1 MASSTR
7 ISSSASSTSP
17 DLMKWSFFAVMG
29 LLVLLVLWVD
39 ERFWFA
45 SASDPHLQRIAAYKT
60 ALILH
65 GLGGATALT
74 AGTMQMSSRIRRTR
88 PALHRTLGKVYLL
101 AVCFSAPIALYIGT
115 GPLEPVTIH
124 IEQVFQAGLWP
135 LCALIAWVC
144 IRSNQMP
151 LHKAWMMRSYGLTL
165 IFILARVPDAFM
177 DTEADPQ
184 FLSDMLWSLVIV
196 ALIAPDLIITAQT
209 LWKIRSAK
217 ARHARAGAA
226 AAVAAE

>member
-7 ISSSASSTSP
+7 PSPLASSSASP
-17 DLMKWSFFAVMG
+17 DLLKWSFFAVMG
-29 LLVLLVLWVD
+29 VCVLLVLWVD
-39 ERFWFA
+39 ERFWFHA
-45 SASDPHLQRIAAYKT
+45 ATDPHLQRIGAYKT
-60 ALILH
+60 LLILH

-74 AGTMQMSSRIRRTR
+74 AGTFQMSSRIRSSK
-88 PALHRTLGKVYLL
+88 PALHRLLGKIYIG

-124 IEQVFQAGLWP
+124 VEQVFQAGSWAG
-135 LCALIAWVC
+135 CALIAWAC
-144 IRSNQMP
+144 IRSNQMA
-151 LHKAWMMRSYGLTL
+151 LHRQWMMPSYGLTL

-177 DTEADPQ
+177 NTEDPQ

-196 ALIAPDLIITAQT
+196 ALIAPDVILTSQT

-217 ARHARAGAA
+217 ARHAQQLAA
-226 AAVAAE
+226 AE